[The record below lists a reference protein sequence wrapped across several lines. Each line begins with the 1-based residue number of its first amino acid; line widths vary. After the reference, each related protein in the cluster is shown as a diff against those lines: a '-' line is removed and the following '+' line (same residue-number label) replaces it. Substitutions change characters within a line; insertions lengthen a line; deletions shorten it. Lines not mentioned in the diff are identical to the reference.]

1 MTLDHSYH
9 PAALE
14 ELEWHLRALDAVDPN
29 FGTKAYFAYTRH
41 LRRALEF
48 PESCQV
54 YWNEYR
60 KFIPRPFKF
69 MVLYKVAHGMVV
81 VSAVVD
87 ARMDPSLIRDRLRS
101 R

>member
-1 MTLDHSYH
+1 MKEETL
-9 PAALE
+9 
-14 ELEWHLRALDAVDPN
+14 LRT
-29 FGTKAYFAYTRH
+29 GTKNGPCQ
-41 LRRALEF
+41 RRALEF